1 MVWSLLYIT
10 ISILALP
17 QQESFALLTTLAV
30 GVSHCSGTFR
40 DKWFDQSIPSRP
52 YFTPSLQQY
61 IFPAPHTFNVFSQCC
76 VHKANPLQEEAKRQ
90 REGKEWGLDWRQ
102 AGWTMGWLASWCP
115 LRCHCGYDTSA
126 HCHHIIALGFSHES
140 WLVTKFT
147 ESVLTTFGD
156 CWCLKSEVWC
166 QRRRLPPFP
175 SRNSVSCQQLHCQ
188 YTAAALSKHL
198 FAPADPCRVNERETI
213 VTCLLLIQ
221 TC

>member
-1 MVWSLLYIT
+1 
-10 ISILALP
+10 
-17 QQESFALLTTLAV
+17 
-30 GVSHCSGTFR
+30 
-40 DKWFDQSIPSRP
+40 
-52 YFTPSLQQY
+52 
-61 IFPAPHTFNVFSQCC
+61 
-76 VHKANPLQEEAKRQ
+76 
-90 REGKEWGLDWRQ
+90 
-102 AGWTMGWLASWCP
+102 MGWLATWCP

-175 SRNSVSCQQLHCQ
+175 SRNSVSCQQLRCQ

-198 FAPADPCRVNERETI
+198 FAPAEPCRVNERETI
-213 VTCLLLIQ
+213 VTCLLLTQ
-221 TC
+221 TCLYVQAAPVVTLSQSKHLKGHLYNRRPTLGGLHWVDTGENNNSCLKSYTG